1 MNTPPTDPATILVQ
15 KRTAL
20 ANLEAIIASGIQ
32 TTQHGDRRVQ
42 YQELAQMRAE
52 AQRLRDEIAAMD
64 GTGPTARRARMR
76 RFYFDHSRG
85 F

>member
-1 MNTPPTDPATILVQ
+1 MPVATAPAVMTLILAAARGVLAHPVLTLL
-15 KRTAL
+15 RTHLRPLRAQRVAL
-20 ANLEAIIASGIQ
+20 A
-32 TTQHGDRRVQ
+32 
-42 YQELAQMRAE
+42 
-52 AQRLRDEIAAMD
+52 LRDEIAAMD